1 MCRQQKGSVMS
12 TVLLITTLAIFTTM
26 TLALIRAIMGPT
38 VYDRIVAVNMF
49 GTKTVLAVALI
60 VFITG
65 HSDLL
70 DVALVY
76 ALINFIS
83 VITILKLSHKGNL
96 AAAGK
101 RERGSSDDCCHHQC
115 SVLVHAAG
123 RRPGGHCW
131 RAGAAALS
139 GHLHP
144 HARCRHDR
152 HPVHAAYHC
161 RTHAPGRAEHADPQA
176 PCHFAVHAVY
186 IANVGPRAGQGGLDG
201 RR

>member
-1 MCRQQKGSVMS
+1 MS

-49 GTKTVLAVALI
+49 GTKTVLAIALI

-96 AAAGK
+96 PPA
-101 RERGSSDDCCHHQC
+101 SSMHQDRKLMMV
-115 SVLVHAAG
+115 SIIGPTPFSLAG
-123 RRPGGHCW
+123 RGPGGHCW
-131 RAGAAALS
+131 RTG
-139 GHLHP
+139 
-144 HARCRHDR
+144 
-152 HPVHAAYHC
+152 
-161 RTHAPGRAEHADPQA
+161 
-176 PCHFAVHAVY
+176 
-186 IANVGPRAGQGGLDG
+186 
-201 RR
+201 

>member
-1 MCRQQKGSVMS
+1 MS

-49 GTKTVLAVALI
+49 GTKTVLAIALI
-60 VFITG
+60 VFITD

-101 RERGSSDDCCHHQC
+101 RERGRADD
-115 SVLVHAAG
+115 
-123 RRPGGHCW
+123 
-131 RAGAAALS
+131 
-139 GHLHP
+139 
-144 HARCRHDR
+144 
-152 HPVHAAYHC
+152 
-161 RTHAPGRAEHADPQA
+161 
-176 PCHFAVHAVY
+176 
-186 IANVGPRAGQGGLDG
+186 
-201 RR
+201 